1 MQRRERKRLSSPVK
15 YIGRSTII
23 IHRPRNHGHLAA
35 FYIFSSKA
43 NFSHITPPLTYLHIV
58 HRVTFIRITRR
69 SFSISI
75 HHFRKNFPILFLLLE
90 IISLSL
96 SITSLAMEFD
106 VSIRDPRV
114 IPIAWNPPGR
124 KTLACKQPQGELLP
138 PSSFAFEIR
147 LPLKSKFQSPPLK
160 GSDWI
165 VECLRY
171 FVSIT
176 FL

>member
-1 MQRRERKRLSSPVK
+1 MDTSRPSIYFRAKQISPILRR
-15 YIGRSTII
+15 
-23 IHRPRNHGHLAA
+23 HL
-35 FYIFSSKA
+35 
-43 NFSHITPPLTYLHIV
+43 

-90 IISLSL
+90 IVSLSL
-96 SITSLAMEFD
+96 SITSLATEFD

-124 KTLACKQPQGELLP
+124 KTLACKQPQGELPP

-176 FL
+176 FLWATSSTYVSIPRQGWERLVFKIPVPYRGW